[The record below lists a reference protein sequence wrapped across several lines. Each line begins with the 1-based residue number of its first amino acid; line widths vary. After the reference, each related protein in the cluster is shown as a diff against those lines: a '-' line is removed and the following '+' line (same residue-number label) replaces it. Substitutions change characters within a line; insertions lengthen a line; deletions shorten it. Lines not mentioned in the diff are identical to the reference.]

1 MPNRQIPIEYTYANV
16 QDYYRGYQGVE
27 FSARKRMSKN
37 WMMAASFSYNDAPV
51 HVDSPAGYNGLTDST
66 LNNTTIANVNSDP
79 TNMETSLNGGQ
90 YAPESTTSGLGNVF
104 VNAQW
109 ILRVNGAYKLPWWDI
124 QVAANYNSRSGYPLV
139 RSVQTPAR
147 PNGAGAAVV
156 YLDKRGDLRLP
167 TFSQLDLRVDKTVVL
182 GRVRAV
188 LSMDVFNLLNENMA
202 LSVRGGQ
209 NASNA
214 NQISSILAP
223 RVLRFGARVTF

>member
-1 MPNRQIPIEYTYANV
+1 M
-16 QDYYRGYQGVE
+16 
-27 FSARKRMSKN
+27 
-37 WMMAASFSYNDAPV
+37 
-51 HVDSPAGYNGLTDST
+51 
-66 LNNTTIANVNSDP
+66 
-79 TNMETSLNGGQ
+79 
-90 YAPESTTSGLGNVF
+90 
-104 VNAQW
+104 
-109 ILRVNGAYKLPWWDI
+109 NGAYKLPWWDI

-167 TFSQLDLRVDKTVVL
+167 AFSQLDLRVDKTVVL

-202 LSVRGGQ
+202 LSVRSGQ

-223 RVLRFGARVTF
+223 RVLRFGARITFYGSEWSRRRDDCATGIETGPGTRPPVPGPTRNASVSGNVGGWRWERTCANHSRRRPSWRC